1 MEALESTE
9 FNSNLATLNRVDLL
23 IRATH
28 TARTFDNYKEWF
40 KHLEGLSVEARYK
53 MKEKDKVRE
62 QLDKTFNDL
71 LNTYVLFSQNK
82 NNNFQLEQIFRSR
95 LLNFQ
100 HFIMDFLGAKGMLLR
115 DKDDRGL

>member
-28 TARTFDNYKEWF
+28 TARTFDNYKEW
-40 KHLEGLSVEARYK
+40 
-53 MKEKDKVRE
+53 
-62 QLDKTFNDL
+62 FNDL